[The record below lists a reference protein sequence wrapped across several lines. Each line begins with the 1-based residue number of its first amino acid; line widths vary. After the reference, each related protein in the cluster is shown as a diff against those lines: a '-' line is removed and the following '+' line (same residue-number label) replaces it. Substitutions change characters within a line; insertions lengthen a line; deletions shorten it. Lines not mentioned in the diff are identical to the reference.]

1 MFPPQFPFRTS
12 NCHAFPGTQAYQVVL
27 EFNEG
32 GQHVKE
38 HFPHR
43 ICLPVQDLRTGILK
57 LTAVAGKIESYK
69 PGRNPQSAPDHGADA
84 MNSDF
89 DDIDLHSQVTGIVM
103 E

>member
-1 MFPPQFPFRTS
+1 MP
-12 NCHAFPGTQAYQVVL
+12 CEQVVKSVPEL
-27 EFNEG
+27 PNG
-32 GQHVKE
+32 RVSHVINDKNIDRG
-38 HFPHR
+38 FITTR
-43 ICLPVQDLRTGILK
+43 VCLPVQDLRTGILK